1 MGFPFGIVAT
11 EALVG
16 LIELLQHVF
25 CGGGI
30 LVRDKDSALDSEDA
44 AFCCGHETIGHEG
57 VAASLLQQDH
67 GVVEPDRVIGSQNF
81 DHFRDNLPR
90 R

>member
-1 MGFPFGIVAT
+1 MG
-11 EALVG
+11 LV
-16 LIELLQHVF
+16 ELLQNIL
-25 CGGGI
+25 CGSRI
-30 LVRDKDSALDSEDA
+30 LVRNQNPAFDRQNAALDR
-44 AFCCGHETIGHEG
+44 CGETVRHEG

-67 GVVEPDRVIGSQNF
+67 GVVEPDGVIGSQDF

>member
-1 MGFPFGIVAT
+1 MG
-11 EALVG
+11 LV
-16 LIELLQHVF
+16 ELLKHVF
-25 CGGGI
+25 CGGGV
-30 LVRDKDSALDSEDA
+30 LVRDQYSALDRQDA
-44 AFCCGHETIGHEG
+44 PLGGGHETIGHKG

>member
-1 MGFPFGIVAT
+1 M
-11 EALVG
+11 G
-16 LIELLQHVF
+16 LIQLLQDIP
-25 CGGGI
+25 CGRRV
-30 LVRDKDSALDSEDA
+30 LVRNQNPALDSENA
-44 AFCCGHETIGHEG
+44 AFHGRGETVGHEG

-67 GVVEPDRVIGSQNF
+67 GVVEPDGVIGSQNF